1 MAFSFD
7 LGLAISAERYGAIS
21 AGPEQFNIDT
31 ACVELKYSDSSMIS
45 INCTAVEDEV
55 ANSRFQR
62 SELDWLIYND
72 PLSYAE
78 LILNGDPEEY
88 LRTVTE
94 APQLD
99 FD

>member
-1 MAFSFD
+1 MKQ
-7 LGLAISAERYGAIS
+7 LISCE
-21 AGPEQFNIDT
+21 FNIDT
-31 ACVELKYSDSSMIS
+31 ACVELCFTDESKIS
-45 INCTAVEDEV
+45 IDCTAVEDEV
-55 ANSRFQR
+55 VNNHFQR